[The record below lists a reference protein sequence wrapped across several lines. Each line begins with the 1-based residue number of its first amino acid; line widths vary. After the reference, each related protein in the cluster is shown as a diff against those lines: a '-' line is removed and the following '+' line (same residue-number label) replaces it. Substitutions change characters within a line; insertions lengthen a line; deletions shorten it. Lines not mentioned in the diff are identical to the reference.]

1 MAKRHLTIRMKL
13 LIVLLL
19 CSLLPTSI
27 AGLVGYEILQSTISL
42 LVSNH
47 LRWRTEIIAERL
59 RSWLSELEVSVSSVA
74 GEIVSSQEEASGH
87 TESTSQPG
95 PQNMPLLELI
105 LKKFADQ
112 NDSIRTASLADLDD
126 STTFVSSEES
136 SMNINFE
143 GLLVFEEAR
152 LGKPGFSAAMRP
164 RVRDALED
172 NQNED
177 SVIYFAHRIN
187 SSTIS
192 AILLLEIPTSSITRS
207 VLPSDCPPGLSAY
220 LLDKS
225 GRILVTNEPHD
236 SIWMETPEDK
246 HRTYSLPEAQSA
258 LSGANKPPE
267 TVPFDGGIS
276 GPLNYESGFNTEGY
290 RNHKGKLV
298 IGAWKRLGQ
307 PARWS
312 IIVEEDRSILM
323 GPLDDLQL
331 FLLVLLL
338 ALCALASLISFHISD
353 RITRPLSNVLA
364 DIRSFSDGELSR
376 RAEVRTSDEIGGL
389 ASTFNEMAHR
399 LQRAISQLRRRNLQ
413 ANRANEELQDFIH
426 IVSHDLRAPLINI
439 RGFSK
444 QLAESAI
451 EAVQLGE
458 KLLQKTKD
466 DDHSVETV
474 DGYFRAIREKS
485 EKSVGFITASIN
497 NIASMNDA
505 LLRIFRVDASRNHRE
520 ITDLKG
526 CIDKV
531 IAGFEYVIAQKR
543 IEVQV
548 GPMPTVLCDPARIS
562 QVFFNLIS
570 NAINY
575 IGDESRR
582 QIEISSEELPHE
594 HLFRI
599 SDTGIGIPKKDQQKV
614 FRVFARL
621 SKERCPGQGVGLT
634 LTKKIIDRENGR
646 IWLESEGGE
655 GTRFFFTIPKT
666 VPSPK
671 NSVREIRGQSA

>member
-1 MAKRHLTIRMKL
+1 
-13 LIVLLL
+13 
-19 CSLLPTSI
+19 
-27 AGLVGYEILQSTISL
+27 
-42 LVSNH
+42 
-47 LRWRTEIIAERL
+47 
-59 RSWLSELEVSVSSVA
+59 
-74 GEIVSSQEEASGH
+74 
-87 TESTSQPG
+87 
-95 PQNMPLLELI
+95 
-105 LKKFADQ
+105 
-112 NDSIRTASLADLDD
+112 
-126 STTFVSSEES
+126 
-136 SMNINFE
+136 
-143 GLLVFEEAR
+143 
-152 LGKPGFSAAMRP
+152 
-164 RVRDALED
+164 
-172 NQNED
+172 
-177 SVIYFAHRIN
+177 
-187 SSTIS
+187 
-192 AILLLEIPTSSITRS
+192 
-207 VLPSDCPPGLSAY
+207 
-220 LLDKS
+220 
-225 GRILVTNEPHD
+225 
-236 SIWMETPEDK
+236 
-246 HRTYSLPEAQSA
+246 
-258 LSGANKPPE
+258 
-267 TVPFDGGIS
+267 
-276 GPLNYESGFNTEGY
+276 
-290 RNHKGKLV
+290 
-298 IGAWKRLGQ
+298 
-307 PARWS
+307 
-312 IIVEEDRSILM
+312 
-323 GPLDDLQL
+323 
-331 FLLVLLL
+331 
-338 ALCALASLISFHISD
+338 
-353 RITRPLSNVLA
+353 
-364 DIRSFSDGELSR
+364 
-376 RAEVRTSDEIGGL
+376 
-389 ASTFNEMAHR
+389 MAHR